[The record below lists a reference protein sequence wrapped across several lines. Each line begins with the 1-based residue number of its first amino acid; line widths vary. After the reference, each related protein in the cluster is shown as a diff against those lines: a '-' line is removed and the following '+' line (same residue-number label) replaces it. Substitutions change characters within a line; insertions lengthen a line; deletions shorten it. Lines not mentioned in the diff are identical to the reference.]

1 MFITSLYCILIVALL
16 VQFLFYL
23 FFFKSFLHKEKN
35 KAISY
40 KKPISIIIYIK
51 NNENDLKLNLPSI
64 IDQEYDDFEIILINH
79 SSTDNSLNLIK
90 DFQKKHSNIKLV
102 NVENKEVFW
111 GNKKYALTL
120 GIKASSNDFLLFT
133 DIKCKPLS
141 KLWIKEMASK
151 LITHS
156 DIVIGYKSIKSN
168 ILIQF
173 YNTITSL
180 KSFTFAKLNLP
191 YKGYS
196 ENLAYSKQLFF
207 ETKGF
212 INHMNILNGECDL
225 FLKDTIETA
234 TVKVQIAPQSHVK
247 KQHSRGFS
255 NFLTILREHQTLR
268 SFYSKKI
275 KFILKFFDITKL
287 FFWSLSFYFCY
298 FDPIFSLT
306 IISFYLFFQYAF
318 MSRYML
324 KTKESKLLY
333 FLPILDLSYI
343 LFVFFTRVSNLMLK
357 PKI

>member
-1 MFITSLYCILIVALL
+1 MFITSLYCILIAALL

-23 FFFKSFLHKEKN
+23 FFFKSFLLKEKN
-35 KAISY
+35 KANSN

-64 IDQEYDDFEIILINH
+64 IDQEYDDFEIILIDH
-79 SSTDNSLNLIK
+79 SSTDDSVELIK
-90 DFQKKHSNIKLV
+90 DFQKKYSNIKLV

-133 DIKCKPLS
+133 NIRCKPLS
-141 KLWIKEMASK
+141 KFWIKEMASK

-173 YNTITSL
+173 YNTIISL
-180 KSFTFAKLNLP
+180 KSFTFVKLNLP

-207 ETKGF
+207 KTKGF
-212 INHMNILNGECDL
+212 INHMNISNGEFDL
-225 FLKDTIETA
+225 FLKDSIETA
-234 TVKVQIAPQSHVK
+234 KVKVQITPHSHVK
-247 KQHSRGFS
+247 EQHSRSFL
-255 NFLTILREHQTLR
+255 NFLTILKEHQSLR

-275 KFILKFFDITKL
+275 KFILQVFNITKL
-287 FFWSLSFYFCY
+287 FFWALFFYFCY
-298 FDPIFSLT
+298 YDPIFSLI

-318 MSRYML
+318 MSKYIL
-324 KTKESKLLY
+324 KIKEYKLLY
-333 FLPILDLSYI
+333 FLPILDLSYM
-343 LFVFFTRVSNLMLK
+343 LFVFFIKVSSLLSK
-357 PKI
+357 PKT